1 MNSNIKKE
9 IIVAVLMI
17 VVALLCLFYSMSP
30 MMYVGVHIGAII
42 IFIFFAVLIWTGKS
56 IDERDYMH
64 RALSSD
70 IAFTVGG
77 VMLGIATMYQ
87 MYTSMKV
94 DVWILVTLSTMI
106 LVRVGSQIWLE
117 HNR

>member
-9 IIVAVLMI
+9 LVVAVLMI

-30 MMYVGVHIGAII
+30 MMYVGVHLGAII
-42 IFIFFAVLIWTGKS
+42 IFIIFAVLIWTAKS
-56 IDERDYMH
+56 IDERDYMN

-77 VMLGIATMYQ
+77 VMLGIAMMYQ

-94 DVWILVTLSTMI
+94 DLWILVTLSTMI